1 MTITRFLDELKHSTS
16 YGDQIVRAERLP
28 AREARYAEPR
38 YPLHPVLKS
47 TLESLGVAQLYTHQV
62 AALND
67 IRSGKHVVVVTSTA
81 SGKTICYNVPV
92 LETILSD
99 PTCRALY
106 LFPTKALAQDQLRGL
121 LRYRDATPELP
132 LTAGT
137 YDGDTPQATRRKL
150 RDEGNIILTNPD
162 MLHQGIVPNH
172 TRWGDFFTNLRYVVI
187 DEIHAYRGIFGS
199 NVANVIRRL
208 IRICSHYD
216 AHPQFI
222 CCSATISNPKELAE
236 KMTGVPL
243 NVVGGEDDGSPKG
256 PKSFLLWNPPHLDES
271 MVERRSANSD
281 ASNLMVELVS
291 RRFPTIAFV
300 RTRNGAELLYRYCQ
314 EGLQHKKPALSR
326 LIRAYRSGY
335 LPEERRE
342 IEKAL
347 FDGDLLGVTSTS
359 ALELGIDVGAL
370 SVSLMVGYPGSIA
383 STWQQAGRAGRGTE
397 ESLAVLIAHNTPI
410 DQYLMHHPD
419 YFFGESPEH
428 AVIDPDNPYIILGH
442 LRCAARELPISV
454 ADEGLF
460 GEYAPAVVDILQ
472 ETRQIRPLSGKW
484 YWTGGGYPAS
494 DVSLRNIN
502 ENTYTIVDTTNENQV
517 IGSIDEI
524 GAFTQTHTE
533 AVYLHDAETYFVD
546 NLDLEQRVA
555 YVRKADVDYY
565 TQAITEANIRI
576 DKEESQKKW
585 HKSKI
590 HFGDVTVTTTVTM
603 FRKIKFGSR
612 DSIGF
617 GNLKLPPQDLQTNAL
632 WLVPELETLKRI
644 KELGRVPVEGL
655 LGIANVIA
663 EVIPLFSMCDVV
675 DIGATV
681 DSSNTGVPTLYVYD
695 KYPGGLGFAQKVYD
709 IIEPVVEGCW
719 VLIDSCQCEGGCP
732 SCVGSAIPVHAQQGA
747 DTETRNRIPDKEA
760 ALMILHDLLNKI
772 PYVPKP
778 ITRPTV
784 NTVESGRAPEIP
796 PLREIKPLPVSVEMR
811 IRKRVQKLKKAE

>member
-1 MTITRFLDELKHSTS
+1 MTISGLIDELTHGTH
-16 YGDQIVRAERLP
+16 YRDQVVRIERLP
-28 AREARYAEPR
+28 AREAKFADPR
-38 YPLHPVLKS
+38 DPLNPVLGEALK
-47 TLESLGVAQLYTHQV
+47 TLGIDQLYTHQV
-62 AALND
+62 AAID
-67 IRSGKHVVVVTSTA
+67 HIRSGEHVVVVTSTA
-81 SGKTICYNVPV
+81 SGKTMCYNVPV
-92 LETILSD
+92 LETLLSD
-99 PTCRALY
+99 PTGRALY

-121 LRYRDATPELP
+121 LRYRDAAPDLP
-132 LTAGT
+132 LVAGT

-150 RDEGNIILTNPD
+150 RDEGNVILTNPD

-208 IRICSHYD
+208 KRICAHYD

-222 CCSATISNPKELAE
+222 CCSATISNPQDLAE
-236 KMTGVPL
+236 KMTGVSL
-243 NVVGGEDDGSPKG
+243 NLVGGEEDGSPKG
-256 PKSFLLWNPPHLDES
+256 PRSFVLWNPPFLDDS
-271 MVERRSANSD
+271 MIERRSANSD
-281 ASNLMVELVS
+281 ARDLMVELIR

-300 RTRNGAELLYRYCQ
+300 RTRSGAELLYRYCQ
-314 EGLQHKKPALSR
+314 EGLTHNSPALAR
-326 LIRAYRSGY
+326 KIRAYRSGY
-335 LPEERRE
+335 LPEERRQ

-347 FDGDLLGVTSTS
+347 FDGELLGVTSTS

-370 SVSLMVGYPGSIA
+370 SASLMVGYPGTIS

-410 DQYLMHHPD
+410 DQYLMHHPE

-454 ADEGLF
+454 EDEGIF
-460 GEYAPAVVDILQ
+460 GQYAPAVLDILQ
-472 ETRQIRPLSGKW
+472 ESGHIRPINGKW

-502 ENTYTIVDTTNENQV
+502 DNTYTIVDTTNENQV

-565 TQAITEANIRI
+565 TQAISETNIRV
-576 DKEESQKKW
+576 DEEESQKSW

-590 HFGDVTVTTTVTM
+590 HFGDVTVTTTVIM

-617 GNLKLPPQDLQTNAL
+617 GNLKLPPQDLETNAL
-632 WLVPELETLKRI
+632 WLVPELDTLKTV
-644 KELGRVPVEGL
+644 KSFGRVPVEGML
-655 LGIANVIA
+655 AIANVIA

-681 DSSNTGVPTLYVYD
+681 DSSNTGVPTIFVYD
-695 KYPGGLGFAQKVYD
+695 KYPGGLGFAQKVFE

-719 VLIDSCQCEGGCP
+719 VLIDSCECEDGCP
-732 SCVGSAIPVHAQQGA
+732 SCVGSPIPVYAQQGA
-747 DTETRNRIPDKEA
+747 DTEIKGRIPDKEA
-760 ALMILHDLLNKI
+760 ALVILHDLLGKD
-772 PYVPKP
+772 PYIPKP
-778 ITRPTV
+778 VTRPVAVTS
-784 NTVESGRAPEIP
+784 EGIDPGP
-796 PLREIKPLPVSVEMR
+796 PPPREIKPLPEAVEIR
-811 IRKRVQKLKKAE
+811 IRKRVQKLKKKN

>member
-1 MTITRFLDELKHSTS
+1 MTISRFLDELKHST
-16 YGDQIVRAERLP
+16 YYRDQIVRIERLP
-28 AREARYAEPR
+28 ARPAQYAVPR
-38 YPLHPVLKS
+38 HALHPALQT
-47 TLESLGVAQLYTHQV
+47 TLEALDIQQLYTHQ
-62 AALND
+62 AAAID
-67 IRSGKHVVVVTSTA
+67 HVRSGGHVVVVTSTA
-81 SGKTICYNVPV
+81 SGKTLCYNVPV
-92 LETILSD
+92 LETLLTD
-99 PTCRALY
+99 PGARALY

-121 LRYRDATPELP
+121 IRYRDVSTDLP
-132 LTAGT
+132 MVAGT
-137 YDGDTPQATRRKL
+137 YDGDTPQTTRRKL

-162 MLHQGIVPNH
+162 MLHQGIIPNH
-172 TRWGDFFTNLRYVVI
+172 TRWGEFFTSLRYVVI

-208 IRICSHYD
+208 LRICKHYD

-222 CCSATISNPKELAE
+222 CCSATIANPKELAE
-236 KMTGVPL
+236 KLTGSSLEVISS
-243 NVVGGEDDGSPKG
+243 DQDGSPKG
-256 PKSFLLWNPPHLDES
+256 PKSFLLWNPPFLDDT

-281 ASNLMVELVS
+281 ARDIMVELMR
-291 RRFPTIAFV
+291 RRFPAIAFV

-314 EGLQHKKPALSR
+314 EGLLQVSPSMAR
-326 LIRAYRSGY
+326 MIRAYRGGY

-342 IEKAL
+342 IERQL
-347 FDGDLLGVTSTS
+347 FDGELLGVTSTN

-370 SVSLMVGYPGSIA
+370 SASLMVGYPGTIS

-410 DQYLMHHPD
+410 DQYLMQNPA

-428 AVIDPDNPYIILGH
+428 AVIDPDNPYIVLGH
-442 LRCAARELPISV
+442 LRCAARELPISTE
-454 ADEGLF
+454 DEGVF
-460 GEYAPAVVDILQ
+460 GEYAPAVLDIL
-472 ETRQIRPLSGKW
+472 EESGHVRPLSGKW

-494 DVSLRNIN
+494 DVGLRNIN
-502 ENTYTIVDTTNENQV
+502 DNTYTIVDTTQENQV

-546 NLDLEQRVA
+546 NLDLQQRIA

-565 TQAITEANIRI
+565 TQAITETNIRV
-576 DKEESQKKW
+576 DQEESQKTW
-585 HKSKI
+585 NKSKI
-590 HFGDVTVTTTVTM
+590 YFGDVTVTTTVVM

-632 WLVPELETLKRI
+632 WLAPPLEMLKKVKDFGRI
-644 KELGRVPVEGL
+644 PVEGM

-695 KYPGGLGFAQKVYD
+695 KYPGGLGFAQKIYD

-719 VLIDSCQCEGGCP
+719 ALIDGCPCEDGCP
-732 SCVGSAIPVHAQQGA
+732 SCVGSPIPVYAQHGA
-747 DTETRNRIPDKEA
+747 DVEIKGKIPDKES
-760 ALMILHDLLNKI
+760 ALVILHDLLGKE
-772 PYVPKP
+772 PYIPKP
-778 ITRPTV
+778 VTRPRVSTS
-784 NTVESGRAPEIP
+784 TAAGESRQETP
-796 PLREIKPLPVSVEMR
+796 REVKPLPESVELR
-811 IRKRVQKLKKAE
+811 IRQRVQKLKKK

>member
-1 MTITRFLDELKHSTS
+1 MTITRFLEELKHSAY

-28 AREARYAEPR
+28 EREACYAEPR
-38 YPLHPVLKS
+38 DPLHPAMKS
-47 TLESLGVAQLYTHQV
+47 TLETLGIAQLYTHQV
-62 AALND
+62 AAID
-67 IRSGKHVVVVTSTA
+67 QIRAGKHVVVVTSTA

-92 LETILSD
+92 LETMLSD

-121 LRYRDATPELP
+121 LRYRDAATGLP
-132 LTAGT
+132 FTAGT

-162 MLHQGIVPNH
+162 MLHQGILPNH

-216 AHPQFI
+216 SHPKFI

-236 KMTGVPL
+236 KMTGVSL
-243 NVVGGEDDGSPKG
+243 NVVGGGDDGSPKG
-256 PKSFLLWNPPHLDES
+256 SKSFLLWNPPHLDES

-281 ASNLMVELVS
+281 ASNLMIELIR

-314 EGLQHKKPALSR
+314 EGLQHRAPALSR
-326 LIRAYRSGY
+326 MIRAYRSGY

-359 ALELGIDVGAL
+359 ALELGLDVGAL
-370 SVSLMVGYPGSIA
+370 SASLMVGYPGTIA

-397 ESLAVLIAHNTPI
+397 ESLAVLIAQNTPI

-442 LRCAARELPISV
+442 LRCAARELPICL
-454 ADEGLF
+454 ADEGVF
-460 GEYAPAVVDILQ
+460 GENAPAVLDILE
-472 ETRQIRPLSGKW
+472 ETGHIRPLNGKW

-494 DVSLRNIN
+494 DLSLRNIN
-502 ENTYTIVDTTNENQV
+502 DNTYTIVDTTNENQV

-533 AVYLHDAETYFVD
+533 GVYLHDAETYFVD

-565 TQAITEANIRI
+565 TQAITETNIRV
-576 DKEESQKKW
+576 DEEESQKKW
-585 HKSKI
+585 HRSKI

-632 WLVPELETLKRI
+632 WLVPELVTLKRI
-644 KELGRVPVEGL
+644 KEFGRVPVEGML
-655 LGIANVIA
+655 AIANVIA

-681 DSSNTGVPTLYVYD
+681 DSSNTGIPTLYVYD

-732 SCVGSAIPVHAQQGA
+732 SCVGSPIPVYAQQGA
-747 DTETRNRIPDKEA
+747 DTETRDRIPDKEA
-760 ALMILHDLLNKI
+760 ALMILYDLLNKDR
-772 PYVPKP
+772 YVPKP
-778 ITRPTV
+778 VTRLRV
-784 NTVESGRAPEIP
+784 NTVGGGNAPGTP
-796 PLREIKPLPVSVEMR
+796 PPREIKPLPESVEIR
-811 IRKRVQKLKKAE
+811 IRQRVQKLTKKE